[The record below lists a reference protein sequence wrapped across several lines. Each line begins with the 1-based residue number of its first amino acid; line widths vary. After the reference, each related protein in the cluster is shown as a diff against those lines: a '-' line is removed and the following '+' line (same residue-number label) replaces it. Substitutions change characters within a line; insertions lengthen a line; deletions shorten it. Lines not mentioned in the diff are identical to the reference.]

1 MAETLPTREF
11 LATSDGLALVKAFI
25 RIGDAKL
32 RCLDDRFHESC
43 HKRGI
48 HLGFRTP
55 I

>member
-32 RCLDDRFHESC
+32 RCLVVGLIEDCAEV
-43 HKRGI
+43 
-48 HLGFRTP
+48 
-55 I
+55 